1 MMGSK
6 LQRGGWGKGAS
17 GDGLSQ
23 NTRMPFLNKIS
34 SLLKMNKGVGFLTS
48 EGGGGGEG
56 FGAVAVGSR
65 CWVASRA
72 GACY

>member
-48 EGGGGGEG
+48 EGGGGARGLG
-56 FGAVAVGSR
+56 RLRSGQGAG
-65 CWVASRA
+65 
-72 GACY
+72 